1 MISFQILS
9 WAVSRNQDIPTLRP
23 LNLLGTVSVFLN
35 TVNDQ
40 VVKLSATTYQGSFE
54 SQLPRTFFS
63 LSFKLSPCW
72 GSSLSACCVVPKSV
86 THGLGFVMAASQSYS
101 TQPVPFPVSFIIKLT
116 RILIISPCG
125 HNESGGEEIYRHSA
139 EVLCFFVPQNMP
151 RGWDPN
157 SFSWRHCFLGKERR
171 VQLPGNNTVIR
182 KMMRREGAWED
193 FQNNV
198 QLNMTCSQKT

>member
-1 MISFQILS
+1 M
-9 WAVSRNQDIPTLRP
+9 SRNQDIPTLRP

-139 EVLCFFVPQNMP
+139 EVLCFFCPTKYAKGLRSQFLFMEALLS
-151 RGWDPN
+151 REGAK
-157 SFSWRHCFLGKERR
+157 SATSRQQHCY
-171 VQLPGNNTVIR
+171 R